1 MLCTKLRTI
10 ISDAGLRILADEY
23 EVPAIGSL
31 CPLDAIKQSRRRF
44 ALPLP
49 INNAPGVPIIQPR
62 TRRLGDK
69 LVLRVG
75 HVEIEI
81 ATKLGLD
88 RGSDKL
94 RWGSS

>member
-1 MLCTKLRTI
+1 
-10 ISDAGLRILADEY
+10 
-23 EVPAIGSL
+23 
-31 CPLDAIKQSRRRF
+31 
-44 ALPLP
+44 LP

-81 ATKLGLD
+81 ATKLRLD